1 MVTWSY
7 LIATG
12 QIRFG
17 GCCDPEIDPLTEGK
31 LALRA
36 NPDPAIHRINRPG
49 LAGYST
55 APTDA
60 VPECGLDQDG
70 IAYVRKAT
78 TAELTANTAAQKTN
92 SERQSF
98 DDQKM
103 LKAIAIWVGQQVGK
117 TPAQVRSEVLTI
129 YRGL

>member
-17 GCCDPEIDPLTEGK
+17 GACDPEIDPLTEGK
-31 LALRA
+31 LSLRA
-36 NPDPAIHRINRPG
+36 NPDPSSHRINRPG
-49 LAGYST
+49 LRGYS
-55 APTDA
+55 AVPSEG

-70 IAYVRKAT
+70 IAFVRKAT
-78 TAELTANTAAQKTN
+78 SAELAADTAAKKTDA
-92 SERQSF
+92 ERQSF

-103 LKAIAIWVGQQVGK
+103 LKALAIFVGQQVGK
-117 TPAQVRSEVLTI
+117 TPAQVQSEVMTI